1 MNPATHDDPAR
12 RAYDAANAALDEA
25 PPAAARA
32 AILAQAARAVQAQPR
47 LAGTPTPTR
56 PRWRAP
62 FAVAATVLVG
72 VLAVQLATRTERE
85 TVVAEQAATAP
96 GSVPAP
102 PAANTVPAEARQQDA
117 AGPRAPA
124 DESARTAI
132 GKTPEP
138 PREAASPPVTEA
150 PAITG
155 GLRDRPA
162 GVARSERDQSAR
174 RSGEGAGELSAFRAP
189 PSAAQAPAPAPNP
202 VPGAASAPNPVPSPA
217 PAQSPVPRSAPSPT
231 PSPTPTQTPTPTPMP
246 VAPAPAGSPAVAAS
260 SAPPAQEAVPR
271 PAAPP
276 LDSAGRG
283 SAPAVTTDAAVGG
296 AAPRAEPAQ
305 RAAGSAAREARAPAA
320 AVAPDAERQE
330 KVTAAP
336 VARAAPRADAAA
348 PPETPQAWLERI
360 GRLREAGRH
369 DEADAELVKF
379 RAAHPDL
386 RVPPALLR

>member
-1 MNPATHDDPAR
+1 MNPATHDDSAR

-32 AILAQAARAVQAQPR
+32 AILAQAARAAQAQPR

-102 PAANTVPAEARQQDA
+102 PAANTVPAEPRQQDA

-202 VPGAASAPNPVPSPA
+202 VPGPASAPNPVPSPA
-217 PAQSPVPRSAPSPT
+217 PAQSPVPRSAPSPS
-231 PSPTPTQTPTPTPMP
+231 PSPTPTQTPMP

-260 SAPPAQEAVPR
+260 SAPPAQEAVRR

-369 DEADAELVKF
+369 DEADAELVKV

-386 RVPPALLR
+386 RVPPAVLR